1 MNSAMAIRFPWLPPR
16 PPVKELLLHVPLCL
30 DGLARE
36 SEVATALDIASG
48 VTAEGCP
55 VLCDQNPDESTQN

>member
-1 MNSAMAIRFPWLPPR
+1 MVLSLSSPAESGPIAFSRI
-16 PPVKELLLHVPLCL
+16 VPLCL

-36 SEVATALDIASG
+36 SEVVTALDIASG

-55 VLCDQNPDESTQN
+55 VSCDQNPDESTQN

>member
-1 MNSAMAIRFPWLPPR
+1 
-16 PPVKELLLHVPLCL
+16 L